1 MNIHFISAFAES
13 EFMHSFLR
21 NTTLTDTSC
30 PHIPEFLS
38 TACPGQPGISSQP
51 SCSTLGVSQKL
62 HPCSGGL
69 GCCPLLPGL
78 IDSEGT
84 S

>member
-21 NTTLTDTSC
+21 NTTLTDKSC

-38 TACPGQPGISSQP
+38 TACPGHLVSLHSPVGVHLESP
-51 SCSTLGVSQKL
+51 RNCTLVQEALGAA
-62 HPCSGGL
+62 PCCQDL
-69 GCCPLLPGL
+69 
-78 IDSEGT
+78 
-84 S
+84 